1 MGSTPPTVKTLSQR
15 RAALWRLG
23 LGLAAV
29 AYPMPEARAVVSN
42 WPSRTIRLLVAYPV
56 GGVSD
61 QVARDLAQQMS
72 DQLSARVFVEN
83 RAGASG
89 SIAMEHLMRS
99 APDGYTLG
107 FAAVTALGPAAQA
120 KSNTRGS
127 EITGCTD
134 RISHHQHNR
143 LPTQLPSQL
152 SGSTPGSTG
161 LSLIPVAGVM
171 HTPVLIAGTKS
182 LRTESFGEMLRWSK
196 ARPDAL
202 RWATTGEGTT
212 GHTVMEQIS
221 RTTGIRVVHVP
232 YKGGGQ
238 QITDAIGGHFEVLST
253 NVAQPQLNAIAAGQL
268 TAFAVGA
275 ARRLPVLPDIPTL
288 SELGIPQANLDS
300 LFGVFTP
307 PQTPSGLVRRIHE
320 EVSRAMHDSPLKGK
334 LLAMSNIPFT
344 GSSSDFAAEVL
355 RRSVLGPRETC

>member
-1 MGSTPPTVKTLSQR
+1 MGSTPPTVKTLSLR

-29 AYPMPEARAVVSN
+29 ACPMPKARAVVSN

-72 DQLSARVFVEN
+72 DQLSARVLVEN
-83 RAGASG
+83 RAGAGG

-107 FAAVTALGPAAQA
+107 FAAVTALDLAAQA
-120 KSNTRGS
+120 RSARRGS
-127 EITGCTD
+127 DLTGCTD
-134 RISHHQHNR
+134 RLADHQQNR
-143 LPTQLPSQL
+143 LPTQHPSQL
-152 SGSTPGSTG
+152 SGNTLGSTV
-161 LSLIPVAGVM
+161 LSLTPVAGVM
-171 HTPVLIAGTKS
+171 HTPILIAGTKA
-182 LRTESFGEMLRWSK
+182 LRAGGFGEMLRWSK
-196 ARPDAL
+196 ARPEAL

-212 GHTVMEQIS
+212 GHTVMEQI
-221 RTTGIRVVHVP
+221 RRAIDIRIVHVP

-253 NVAQPQLNAIAAGQL
+253 NVAQPQLSAIAAGQL

-275 ARRLPVLPDIPTL
+275 TQRLPVLPDIPTL

-300 LFGVFTP
+300 LFGVFAP
-307 PQTPSGLVRRIHE
+307 PQTPSRLVWRIHE
-320 EVSRAMHDSPLKGK
+320 EVTRAVHDSLLKGK
-334 LLAMSNIPFT
+334 LLSMSNTPFT

-355 RRSVLGPRETC
+355 RRSVLSLRETC

>member
-1 MGSTPPTVKTLSQR
+1 MVSTPPTIETLRLR

-23 LGLAAV
+23 FGLAAV
-29 AYPMPEARAVVSN
+29 ACPVPKARAVVSN

-61 QVARDLAQQMS
+61 QVARDLAHQMS
-72 DQLSARVFVEN
+72 DQLSVRILVEN
-83 RAGASG
+83 RAGAGG

-107 FAAVTALGPAAQA
+107 FAAITALGLAAKA
-120 KSNTRGS
+120 GSTRRGAELS
-127 EITGCTD
+127 GCTD
-134 RISHHQHNR
+134 RLLDHQQNR
-143 LPTQLPSQL
+143 LPTQLPNRSSDSML
-152 SGSTPGSTG
+152 GPTV
-161 LSLIPVAGVM
+161 LSLTPVAGVM
-171 HTPVLIAGTKS
+171 HTPVLIAGTKA
-182 LRTESFGEMLRWSK
+182 LRAESFGEMLRWSK
-196 ARPDAL
+196 AQPEAL
-202 RWATTGEGTT
+202 RWATTGQGTT

-221 RTTGIRVVHVP
+221 RATDIRVVHVP

-275 ARRLPVLPDIPTL
+275 TQRLPVLPDIPTL
-288 SELGIPQANLDS
+288 AELGIPQANLDS

-307 PQTPSGLVRRIHE
+307 PQTPSRLLRRIHE
-320 EVSRAMHDSPLKGK
+320 EVTRAMRDSPLKGK

-355 RRSVLGPRETC
+355 RRSVLSPHETC